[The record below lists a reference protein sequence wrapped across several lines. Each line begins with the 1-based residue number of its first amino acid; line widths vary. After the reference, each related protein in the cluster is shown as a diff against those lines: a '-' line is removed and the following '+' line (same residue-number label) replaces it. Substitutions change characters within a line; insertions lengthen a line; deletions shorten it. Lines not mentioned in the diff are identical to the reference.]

1 MGNIFKLSAIL
12 FFVAAFAAGLLA
24 FYNSLTAP
32 VIKEMNKAKEE
43 KARKYVMPD
52 AVEFKAVNYASDE
65 NDKYYEAHDKDGETI
80 GFVYLSRKNGFSG
93 MVETMVGTDT
103 DFKIIDI
110 KVVKH
115 SETPGLGAESQKIKY
130 GEEKPFFEKWFI
142 GKNALKVV
150 VEKDDNKSADKVQSI
165 TGSTI
170 TTRAVCRGIN
180 IYSEM
185 VKETIEKNKG
195 GN

>member
-1 MGNIFKLSAIL
+1 MGNILKLSAIL
-12 FFVAAFAAGLLA
+12 FFVAALAAGLLGY
-24 FYNSLTAP
+24 YNSLTSP
-32 VIKEMNKAKEE
+32 VIAKMNLAKEE
-43 KARKYVMPD
+43 EARKYVMPD
-52 AVEFKAVNYASDE
+52 ATEFIGKKYLSNKNDE
-65 NDKYYEAHDKDGETI
+65 FFEAYDADKKLI
-80 GFVYLSRKNGFSG
+80 GYVYLSKKNGFSG
-93 MVETMVGTDT
+93 MVETMVGTDK

-115 SETPGLGAESQKIKY
+115 SETPGLGAESQKVKY
-130 GEEKPFFEKWFI
+130 GESKPFFEEWFI

-150 VEKDDNKSADKVQSI
+150 VVNDDKNSADKVQSI

-185 VKETIEKNKG
+185 VKETLDNKG

>member
-24 FYNSLTAP
+24 YYNSMTAP
-32 VIKEMNKAKEE
+32 VIAKMNLAKEE
-43 KARKYVMPD
+43 EARKYVMPD
-52 AVEFKAVNYASDE
+52 AVEFKAVKYASDE
-65 NDKYYEAHDKDGETI
+65 NDKYFEAIDKDGKTI
-80 GFVYLSRKNGFSG
+80 GYVYLSKKNGFSG
-93 MVETMVGTDT
+93 VVETMVGTDT
-103 DFKIIDI
+103 NFKIIDI

-115 SETPGLGAESQKIKY
+115 SETPGLGAEAQKIKY
-130 GEEKPFFEKWFI
+130 GEAKPFFEEWFI

-150 VEKDDNKSADKVQSI
+150 VVNDDKNSADKVQSI

-185 VKETIEKNKG
+185 VKETIEKG